1 MQKCRN
7 AGIGSDF
14 INKISLYIVA
24 TPIGNLG
31 DFSERAIAT
40 LNAVDFIAAE
50 DTRNS
55 LKLLNRFHIK
65 KPMISYY
72 EHNKREKGEQ
82 IIARLENGETCALIT
97 DAGMPAISDPG
108 EDLVALC
115 TQKGISVTA
124 IPGACAF
131 VTALAL
137 SGLKTGRFCF
147 EGFLSTAKKARTSHL
162 EELKAE
168 KRTIIL
174 YEAPHKLIKTLK
186 DLYTTLGDRKI
197 TLARE
202 LTKIYEE
209 LIFTT
214 LSAATSLYDE
224 KAPKGEFV
232 LVIEGMS
239 ETKKEKP
246 TDNEIIKAFKKL
258 TDSGMHKSEAIKM
271 VAQTFNMRKNE
282 VYKLCIK

>member
-1 MQKCRN
+1 MQN

-14 INKISLYIVA
+14 IKKISLYIVG

-31 DFSERAIAT
+31 DISERATQT
-40 LNAVDFIAAE
+40 LRNVDFIAAE

-55 LKLLNRFHIK
+55 LKLLNRFNIK

-82 IIARLENGETCALIT
+82 IIARLLNGETCALIT

-115 TQKGISVTA
+115 IEKGILVTA
-124 IPGACAF
+124 IPGPTAF

-137 SGLKTGRFCF
+137 SGQKTGRFCF
-147 EGFLSTAKKARTSHL
+147 EGFLSTAKKARNEHL
-162 EELKAE
+162 QSLKEE
-168 KRTIIL
+168 KRTIIF
-174 YEAPHKLIKTLK
+174 YEAPHKLIKTLE
-186 DLYTTLGDRKI
+186 DLYKAFGDRKI
-197 TLARE
+197 TIARE

-209 LIFTT
+209 LVFTT
-214 LSAATSLYDE
+214 LSKAAAHYEE
-224 KAPKGEFV
+224 KMPKGEFV
-232 LVIEGMS
+232 LIIEGAS
-239 ETKKEKP
+239 ETEIEKP
-246 TDNEIIKAFKKL
+246 TDSEIMKAFQKL
-258 TDSGMHKSEAIKM
+258 TGSGMHKSEAIKQI
-271 VAQTFNMRKNE
+271 ADAFHLRKNE

>member
-1 MQKCRN
+1 
-7 AGIGSDF
+7 
-14 INKISLYIVA
+14 
-24 TPIGNLG
+24 
-31 DFSERAIAT
+31 
-40 LNAVDFIAAE
+40 
-50 DTRNS
+50 
-55 LKLLNRFHIK
+55 
-65 KPMISYY
+65 MISYY

-82 IIARLENGETCALIT
+82 IAARLENGETCALIT

-115 TQKGISVTA
+115 IERGISITA
-124 IPGACAF
+124 IPGASAF

-137 SGLKTGRFCF
+137 SGQKTGRFCF
-147 EGFLSTAKKARTSHL
+147 EGFLSTAKKARTEHL
-162 EELKAE
+162 EELKEE

-174 YEAPHKLIKTLK
+174 YEAPHKLNKTLK
-186 DLYTTLGDRKI
+186 DLYAVLGDRKI

-214 LSAATSLYDE
+214 LSKTPSLYEE

-232 LVIEGMS
+232 LVIEGRG
-239 ETKKEKP
+239 ETEKEKP
-246 TDNEIIKAFKKL
+246 TDSEIIKAFQKL

-282 VYKLCIK
+282 IYKLCIK